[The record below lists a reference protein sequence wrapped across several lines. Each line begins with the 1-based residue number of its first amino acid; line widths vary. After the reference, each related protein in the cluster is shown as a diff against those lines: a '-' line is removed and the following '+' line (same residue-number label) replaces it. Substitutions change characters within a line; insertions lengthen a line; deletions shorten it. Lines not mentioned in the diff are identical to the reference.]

1 MGLVRSIAVVVAAV
15 AGMSLAGPV
24 AAASGP
30 EYYLALGDSLSVGV
44 QAGAGRTDQ
53 GYTDRLHT
61 ALKGRNPRLEL
72 VKLGCPGETT
82 TTMLKGGICR
92 YAAGS
97 QMEAAEAFL
106 KAHAG
111 RVRYVTLD
119 IGANDT
125 NGCLPG
131 GGVDAAC
138 ALRGVGSLV
147 AHLPQITARL
157 RLAGGGAPV
166 YAAMN
171 YYNPGLASWVSG
183 GKAAALA
190 SIPVVD
196 TFNAYEHGVYL
207 AAGFR
212 VADVNGAFAGHDLT
226 EVQAPPYGAV
236 PRAVA
241 RICAWTYQCSDD
253 DGHATAAGYQEIA
266 NAFLRVVPTMPTER
280 TGGSAAA

>member
-1 MGLVRSIAVVVAAV
+1 MGLVRSIAVVVAAAV
-15 AGMSLAGPV
+15 GLGLGGP
-24 AAASGP
+24 AASASGP

-53 GYTDRLHT
+53 GYTDRLHA
-61 ALKGRNPRLEL
+61 ALKARNPRLEL

-82 TTMLKGGICR
+82 STMLKGGICR

-97 QMEAAEAFL
+97 QIEAAEAFL

-131 GGVDAAC
+131 GGVDAGC
-138 ALRGVGSLV
+138 AVRGVGSLV
-147 AHLPQITARL
+147 ANLPQITARL
-157 RLAGGGAPV
+157 RLAGGGTPT

-196 TFNAYEHGVYL
+196 AFNAYEHGVYL

-212 VADVNGAFAGHDLT
+212 VADVNGAFAGHDFT
-226 EVQAPPYGAV
+226 EVKAPPYGAV
-236 PRAVA
+236 PLGVA
-241 RICAWTYQCSDD
+241 RICAWTYQCGNG
-253 DGHATAAGYQEIA
+253 DGHATPAGYQEIA
-266 NAFLRVVPTMPTER
+266 NAFLKVVPTMSAER
-280 TGGSAAA
+280 AGVPGTA